1 MEIDFNNLED
11 IEIDKEGLTKK
22 KLNKYIMIIP
32 IFSIIF
38 TILVVIISFYY
49 LIKGDYKKQ
58 KKEEGEKDKKV
69 IINCIEGEDDLCS
82 TCENDECVSC
92 NYRYDLINGSCIPT
106 FSIKVIY
113 ETTKFNESIEIIN
126 SHYIH
131 NVLEIE
137 IDKEPINIDDARK
150 NYFNFIMEYPG
161 NHTIYLNFNT
171 FSQTRFLTSIFSSEE
186 KIVYIHFTK
195 EFKTENITQ
204 IQTLF
209 LDHKNVKYI
218 DISNFD
224 MKNMKQFESIFLGC
238 TSLTSVKLPNS
249 IAPNLKSLKY
259 LFSNCESL
267 TFVNFSKAMNYSAE
281 NLSELE
287 EMFSGCVSL
296 KSIDFSN
303 LKTNVLSNTKNMFNN
318 CTSLTSLDL
327 SNFKTNQLK
336 MDNMFLNCKNLSYID
351 ISNFGI
357 PLSYNN
363 CITNF
368 PSKGKIRMN
377 KNISNIIK
385 KFVPKTWDFDII

>member
-11 IEIDKEGLTKK
+11 IEIDKEGITKK

-32 IFSIIF
+32 TISIIF
-38 TILVVIISFYY
+38 TILVIIMSFYY
-49 LIKGDYKKQ
+49 LIKGDYKKK
-58 KKEEGEKDKKV
+58 KKEEEEDQEV
-69 IINCIEGEDDLCS
+69 IIHCIEGDDDLCS

-113 ETTKFNESIEIIN
+113 ETTSFNESIEIIN
-126 SHYIH
+126 SIYIH
-131 NVLEIE
+131 HVLKLE
-137 IDKEPINIDDARK
+137 IDKEIVNIDDARK
-150 NYFNFIMEYPG
+150 NYFHFILEYPG
-161 NHTIYLNFNT
+161 NHSIYLNFNT
-171 FSQTRFLTSIFSSEE
+171 YSETSFLTSIFSSEE

-195 EFKTENITQ
+195 EFKTENITH

-209 LDHKNVKYI
+209 LDHKKVKYI

-224 MKNMKQFESIFLGC
+224 MKNMIKFESIFSGC
-238 TSLTSVKLPNS
+238 TSLTSIKLPNS
-249 IAPNLKSLKY
+249 IAQNLKSLKY

-267 TFVNFSKAMNYSAE
+267 TFVNFSKSLNYSTE
-281 NLSELE
+281 KLSELE
-287 EMFSGCVSL
+287 GMFSGCISL
-296 KSIDFSN
+296 KSIDFSY
-303 LKTNVLSNTKNMFNN
+303 LKTNVLSNTENMFNN

-327 SNFKTNQLK
+327 SNFKTEQLK
-336 MDNMFLNCKNLSYID
+336 MDNMFFNCKNLTYLD
-351 ISNFGI
+351 ISNFGV

-385 KFVPKTWDFDII
+385 EYIPKTWDFDII